1 MKYRVKVHNILKN
14 QLGGDP
20 NKLIR
25 SASTGN
31 PTGNPTVL
39 KSGNIDD
46 IVRLERQIYNLNE
59 QLTIQAREIAKL
71 QQDNNQLQQDNNQ
84 LQQDHNQLSR
94 KISEAETKYEE
105 NIKLIK
111 EKFEVTQCLDDGPPG
126 QKSTEGWGRRL
137 DINCKL
143 ATDHAGSPLQN
154 PKIKEILY
162 SEEEINKADQ
172 YIKDKRL
179 IEFTKELIEKGNE
192 LPQKLKNDL
201 ALAQKRQGSRK
212 QQTILSN
219 ALSDKYGPTKN

>member
-39 KSGNIDD
+39 KSGNTDD

-84 LQQDHNQLSR
+84 LSR
-94 KISEAETKYEE
+94 KINEAETKYEK

-111 EKFEVTQCLDDGPPG
+111 QKFEVTDCLDVGPPG
-126 QKSTEGWGRRL
+126 QKSTEGWGTRH

-162 SEEEINKADQ
+162 SRKEINEADQ
-172 YIKDKRL
+172 YIEDKRL
-179 IEFTKELIEKGNE
+179 IEFVKLLKETKENINPVLQRDFK
-192 LPQKLKNDL
+192 
-201 ALAQKRQGSRK
+201 LAQQRLRSRK
-212 QQTILSN
+212 QQDILYN
-219 ALSDKYGPTKN
+219 ELSDIYEPSKN

>member
-39 KSGNIDD
+39 KSGNTDD
-46 IVRLERQIYNLNE
+46 IVRLERQIYNLTE
-59 QLTIQAREIAKL
+59 QLTVQAREIAKL
-71 QQDNNQLQQDNNQ
+71 KQDNIQLG
-84 LQQDHNQLSR
+84 R

-111 EKFEVTQCLDDGPPG
+111 QKFQVTDCLDDGPPG
-126 QKSTEGWGRRL
+126 QKSTEGWGRRH

-143 ATDHAGSPLQN
+143 ATDHAGSPLVY
-154 PKIKEILY
+154 PKIKKILY

-179 IEFTKELIEKGNE
+179 IEFVQELRQNGKAISPE
-192 LPQKLKNDL
+192 LQRDFE
-201 ALAQKRQGSRK
+201 LAQKRQRQGSRK

-219 ALSDKYGPTKN
+219 ELSDKYGSTKN

>member
-31 PTGNPTVL
+31 PTGNPIVL
-39 KSGNIDD
+39 KSGNTDD
-46 IVRLERQIYNLNE
+46 IFRLERQIYNLTE

-71 QQDNNQLQQDNNQ
+71 QQDNNQL
-84 LQQDHNQLSR
+84 ST

-111 EKFEVTQCLDDGPPG
+111 QKFQVTDCLDDGPPG
-126 QKSTEGWGRRL
+126 QKSTEGWGRRH

-143 ATDHAGSPLQN
+143 ATDHAGSPLQY

-172 YIKDKRL
+172 YINDKRL

-219 ALSDKYGPTKN
+219 ALSDKYGSPKN